1 MIHNLF
7 LKLNIYLHSLSCM
20 FVLLAW
26 SSCTAQQQSHYDA
39 AYDLM
44 ELIQENTTQEV
55 IDSIIDRIITQD
67 HNLEEHRD
75 EISSIIHT
83 YLRTREY
90 RETRIKIIMH
100 YFTEPEI
107 RDVCRIVRCSS
118 FHNATEVQV
127 ALMKRYEKMFNK
139 LEALFIKYVRNK
151 LRRKY

>member
-1 MIHNLF
+1 MTNNSFH
-7 LKLNIYLHSLSCM
+7 KTGIYVYSFSCVL
-20 FVLLAW
+20 VLLTW
-26 SSCTAQQQSHYDA
+26 YSSTAQQQSHYDA
-39 AYDLM
+39 AHDLM
-44 ELIQENTTQEV
+44 EIIQENSTEEV
-55 IDSIIDRIITQD
+55 IDSIIDRIVTRD
-67 HNLEEHRD
+67 NNLEEHRD
-75 EISSIIHT
+75 EISSIIQR

-118 FHNATEVQV
+118 FHNATEVQI

-139 LEALFIKYVRNK
+139 LEALFIEYVRNK